1 MNELIDNSIESC
13 VRKAKPGS
21 PPVVNVDVW
30 VVGEERNSAVIVRDW
45 GEGMTNEQLEEMMTY
60 HVSNP
65 RCECRPCRRQ

>member
-1 MNELIDNSIESC
+1 
-13 VRKAKPGS
+13 
-21 PPVVNVDVW
+21 
-30 VVGEERNSAVIVRDW
+30 VIVRDW